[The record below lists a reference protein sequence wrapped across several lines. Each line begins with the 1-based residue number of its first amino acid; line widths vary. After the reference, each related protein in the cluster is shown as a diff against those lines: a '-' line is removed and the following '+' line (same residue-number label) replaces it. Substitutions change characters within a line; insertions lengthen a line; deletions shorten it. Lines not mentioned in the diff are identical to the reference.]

1 MAKFLLVGFGVSNQ
15 SVARAL
21 VDRQSEVRAYD
32 ANPGRSASQ
41 ATQELNLELGSELGS
56 LAGWLE
62 WCDYAI
68 PTPGLPD
75 AHPFYGLLADAGAQ
89 DKVLSEL
96 DVFAAHD
103 SRPYLAITGTN
114 GKTTVTHLVTD
125 MLQASGVSAVAA
137 GNADPV
143 GVPLCD
149 VLGDAEPEVVVVETS
164 SFQLRHARAFAPQV
178 AAWLNF
184 APDHLDVHAS
194 LDAYEAC
201 KAKLWQRL
209 EEDSVAVA
217 NWDDPVVRRHV
228 PPQAKV
234 VSVSGGIGLG
244 GAGSGGAG
252 SEDAGVDFAVLDG
265 SLAAFGEPFL
275 ALADLPRCL
284 PHDLFNALAA
294 TAVATAGSA
303 AGSAAGGAAESTVLP
318 AAAGVLRS
326 FTGLPHRLNL
336 VKTYQGVGW
345 YDDSK
350 ATTPQAVLSAL
361 AGFESVVLIAGGRN
375 KGLDLQPLATATS
388 KLRAVVLIG
397 EATAELQAVLA
408 NTEAPRL
415 AADNMKT
422 AVQLASEAAQP
433 GDVVL
438 LSPGCVSFDWYGSY
452 KERGQ
457 DFIACVEELLS

>member
-21 VDRQSEVRAYD
+21 VGMQSEVRAYD

-41 ATQELNLELGSELGS
+41 ATQELNIELDSELGS

-62 WCDYAI
+62 WCDYVI

-75 AHPFYGLLADAGAQ
+75 KHPFYELLAQAKAEN
-89 DKVLSEL
+89 KILSEL

-114 GKTTVTHLVTD
+114 GKTTVTQLVTD
-125 MLQASGVSAVAA
+125 MLQASGVAAVAA
-137 GNADPV
+137 GNTDPV

-149 VLGDAEPEVVVVETS
+149 VLGETEPEVVVVEAS
-164 SFQLRHARAFAPQV
+164 SFQLRHARAFAPKV

-184 APDHLDVHAS
+184 APDHLDLHAS
-194 LDAYEAC
+194 LAEYEAC
-201 KAKLWQRL
+201 KAKLWQHL
-209 EEDSVAVA
+209 GEESVAVA

-228 PPQAKV
+228 PPQARL
-234 VSVSGGIGLG
+234 VSVSAGEAG
-244 GAGSGGAG
+244 GASSAKTAVADFSVSNGA
-252 SEDAGVDFAVLDG
+252 
-265 SLAAFGEPFL
+265 LAAFGEPFL
-275 ALADLPRCL
+275 ELGELPRRL
-284 PHDLFNALAA
+284 PHDVFNALAA
-294 TAVATAGSA
+294 TATATAG
-303 AGSAAGGAAESTVLP
+303 GATLP
-318 AAAGVLRS
+318 AAATVLQG
-326 FTGLPHRLNL
+326 FAGLPHR
-336 VKTYQGVGW
+336 VSHVITHKGVAW

-375 KGLDLQPLATATS
+375 KGLDLQPLAGAAS

-397 EATAELQAVLA
+397 EATAELQGVLA
-408 NTEAPRL
+408 ATEVPLLSATS
-415 AADNMKT
+415 MQV
-422 AVQLASEAAQP
+422 AVQLASKAAQP

-438 LSPGCVSFDWYGSY
+438 LSPGCVSFDWYDSY

-457 DFIACVEELLS
+457 DFIACVEELAA